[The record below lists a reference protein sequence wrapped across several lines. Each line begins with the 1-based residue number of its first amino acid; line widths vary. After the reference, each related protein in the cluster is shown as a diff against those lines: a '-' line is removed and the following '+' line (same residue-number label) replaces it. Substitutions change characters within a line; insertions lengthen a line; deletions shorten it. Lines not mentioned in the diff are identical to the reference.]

1 VVNKMDKQLLPKL
14 EVTKQL
20 SYVFLALAIISIIAI
35 DFFLVMRPQIKTL
48 ASLGKRIAESSGGVK
63 ETRDNLQK
71 LPELRQEVVQLKEK
85 LGKVENSILPKDEA
99 IMAVDKISQLAIR
112 SGVKINQITSL
123 NNAEVKVLGNDQG
136 EYFALPITLSA
147 EGGYHDIGTFFSK
160 VETDE
165 TFMDI
170 DSFEIVKDVSASK
183 RSMVTATINVFIVKK
198 K

>member
-1 VVNKMDKQLLPKL
+1 MDKQLLPKL

>member
-1 VVNKMDKQLLPKL
+1 MDKQLLPKL

-20 SYVFLALAIISIIAI
+20 SYVFLALAIISIIMI

-183 RSMVTATINVFIVKK
+183 KSMVTATINVFIVKK